1 MIVPSFLINQAE
13 IAKGVKKVEKQFKP
27 DVVRIGHT
35 IGEGWMGDP
44 AIFFRVLLS
53 DAAADKFAQAAIS
66 RRESA
71 RDLFDRIEQAMEAQ
85 VDPIGKW
92 GLFPHFSY
100 RSVSEQAHLKD
111 KDWDD
116 VVASK

>member
-13 IAKGVKKVEKQFKP
+13 IAKGVKKVEKMFRP

-53 DAAADKFAQAAIS
+53 DAAAKKLVDAVIA
-66 RRESA
+66 RRDDA
-71 RDLFDRIEQAMEAQ
+71 RDLPKKVEDAMDKQ
-85 VDPIGKW
+85 VDPLGKW
-92 GLFPHFSY
+92 GLFPHFNY
-100 RSVSEQAHLKD
+100 RSVSEQAYLKD
-111 KDWDD
+111 KDW
-116 VVASK
+116 A